1 MSNLRLLNETI
12 ASSVSSL
19 EITDVFTSDFDIYKI
34 EVEADDYDANSRL
47 TIALINSSGS
57 VEQSGSNDY
66 ENALLYRRTD
76 NTYNE
81 LRSTSDNVL
90 FERFLGFFDY
100 NNGSRQG
107 GAGIFYVFNP
117 TNSSTFTLALG
128 QSQND
133 FSTGKSGGMTG
144 VGNLEQADFITG
156 FQLLQDGY
164 TATYGEIKV
173 RCYGIRVDT

>member
-1 MSNLRLLNETI
+1 MSNLRFLKETI
-12 ASSVSSL
+12 ATSVASVD
-19 EITDVFTSDFDIYKI
+19 ITDVFTSDFDIYKI
-34 EVEADDYDANSRL
+34 EVEADDYDANCNL
-47 TIALINSSGS
+47 TVRFINSSGS
-57 VEQSGSNDY
+57 VVTSSDY
-66 ENALLYRRTD
+66 DNALLYRRTD
-76 NTYNE
+76 STYNQ
-81 LRSTSDNVL
+81 LRSTTDNVL

-117 TNSSTFTLALG
+117 TNSSSYTFALG

-133 FSTGKSGGMTG
+133 FSTGKSGGMKGIGMLPT
-144 VGNLEQADFITG
+144 LDSITG